1 MDRKLEGLTIVVAIL
16 VLANA
21 YFFIEIYRTPVENS
35 SLAFQDNQ
43 AFILPPNPVSYLPLL
58 DTSMKEVV
66 LDAKSAVLYDVKSGR
81 NLFEKKIREKLPI
94 ASLTKIITATVVWEK
109 FSPNDIV
116 TVKSSA
122 VKVDGERKDLYA
134 GEMLAI
140 HSLVQMMLI
149 ESSNDAAYAL
159 GDYAASRGFDLVAEM
174 NAKALA
180 LGMRNTHFVD
190 PAGLDDTGYSTASD
204 MVKGVAYALRYDA
217 IWSFSRKATATVVS
231 TDGKI
236 THEIKSTDQLLGVL
250 EDIVGGKTG
259 YTDNALGCMI
269 LIVDAP
275 APAETSN
282 NPAVSGDRIIGIIL
296 GSNNRFGDM
305 KSLISW
311 AKQAYRWN

>member
-1 MDRKLEGLTIVVAIL
+1 MDRKLEGLTIIVAIL

-21 YFFIEIYRTPVENS
+21 YFFIEIYRTPAENS
-35 SLAFQDNQ
+35 NLAFQDNQ
-43 AFILPPNPVSYLPLL
+43 AFILPPNPVSYLPVL
-58 DTSMKEVV
+58 DTSTKEVV
-66 LDAKSAVLYDVKSGR
+66 LDAKSAILYDVKSDR
-81 NLFEKKIREKLPI
+81 NLFEKNIKEKLPI
-94 ASLTKIITATVVWEK
+94 ASLTKVMNAIVVWEK

-116 TVKSSA
+116 TIQSSA
-122 VKVDGERKDLYA
+122 VGVDGQRKDLYV
-134 GEMLAI
+134 GETLSVHDLM
-140 HSLVQMMLI
+140 QMMFI

-159 GDYAASRGFDLVAEM
+159 RDYASSHSFDLVAEM

-180 LGMRNTHFVD
+180 LGMYNTRFID
-190 PAGLDDTGYSTASD
+190 PAGLDDTGYSTVSD
-204 MVKGVAYALRYDA
+204 MVKGVVYALRYDA
-217 IWSFSRKATATVVS
+217 IWGFSRKATATIVS

-275 APAETSN
+275 TQSGIANNSPAGRN
-282 NPAVSGDRIIGIIL
+282 RIIAIIL
-296 GSNNRFGDM
+296 GSHDRFGDM
-305 KSLISW
+305 KNLISW

>member
-1 MDRKLEGLTIVVAIL
+1 MDKRFNLLTIVVAIL

-21 YFFIEIYRTPVENS
+21 YFFIEIYRTPAENS
-35 SLAFQDNQ
+35 NLAFQDSQ
-43 AFILPPNPVSYLPLL
+43 AFILPPNPVSYLPVF

-66 LDAKSAVLYDVKSGR
+66 LDAKSAILYDVKSDR
-81 NLFEKKIREKLPI
+81 NLFEKNIKEKLPI

-134 GEMLAI
+134 GETLAV
-140 HSLVQMMLI
+140 HSLIQMMLI

-174 NAKALA
+174 NAKAFA
-180 LGMRNTHFVD
+180 LGMHDTRFVD

-217 IWSFSRKATATVVS
+217 IWGFSRKATATVVS

-275 APAETSN
+275 AQAGTPNQS
-282 NPAVSGDRIIGIIL
+282 DRIIGIIL
-296 GSNNRFGDM
+296 GSHDRFGDM
-305 KSLISW
+305 KNLVSW